1 MKIKLLCVG
10 KNNQSEWFDSVDDY
24 LKRVNQYT
32 SFTIDYV
39 SEVKTGKKSIPD
51 LIKKEEGKK
60 LLSKIK
66 KEDLVIL
73 LDEKGKSFNSL
84 AFAKKIETHQNNG
97 VRNLVFI
104 IGGAFG
110 F

>member
-73 LDEKGKSFNSL
+73 LDEK
-84 AFAKKIETHQNNG
+84 
-97 VRNLVFI
+97 
-104 IGGAFG
+104 
-110 F
+110 